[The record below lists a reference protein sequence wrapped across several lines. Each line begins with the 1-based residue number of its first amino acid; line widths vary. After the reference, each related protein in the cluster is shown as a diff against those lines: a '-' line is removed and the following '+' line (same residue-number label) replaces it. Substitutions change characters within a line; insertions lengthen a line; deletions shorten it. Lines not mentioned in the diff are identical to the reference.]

1 MTTETETNV
10 EPSSGLLDSVQV
22 ADESKTENPQAV
34 EIDHKTTTAIDLA
47 PGTIPGTPKERPDW
61 LPENFWNQDKGEAN
75 MEAMAKSYADLRKV
89 VSQGKH
95 KAPEGG
101 KYDTAALGVKDIEA
115 DPLAK
120 QYVGWAQKYG
130 ISQVAFDELAQNVNQ
145 MAAEMAGPPIDTQA
159 EMKSLGPNANAVVNG
174 MVDWA
179 RGLVNKGVWSKDD
192 FEEFKIMGGTAR
204 GLGALMKV
212 RSAYEGRV
220 PIEVVFEGAKLDVY
234 KLIEPKEIKTINL
247 DEIKESF
254 CYLFVG
260 HWMQGDFGHDRK
272 NVSLLIITIISS

>member
-47 PGTIPGTPKERPDW
+47 PGTIPGTPKERPEW

-101 KYDTAALGVKDIEA
+101 KYDTSVFKTQDVDN

-120 QYVGWAQKYG
+120 AYVGWAQKYG

-145 MAAEMAGPPIDTQA
+145 MADEMAGPPIDTQA

-220 PIEVVFEGAKLDVY
+220 PIEVSPMEGAPSKEELYQMVNDPKY
-234 KLIEPKEIKTINL
+234 KTDAAYRQKVERM
-247 DEIKESF
+247 F
-254 CYLFVG
+254 QQ
-260 HWMQGDFGHDRK
+260 H
-272 NVSLLIITIISS
+272 IS

>member
-1 MTTETETNV
+1 MTQDTETNV
-10 EPSSGLLDSVQV
+10 EPSTGLLDNVQV
-22 ADESKTENPQAV
+22 ADEGKTENAQAV
-34 EIDHKTTTAIDLA
+34 DIDHKATTASDVA
-47 PGTIPGTPKERPDW
+47 PGIPGTPQVRPDW

-75 MEAMAKSYADLRKV
+75 MEAMAKSYTDLRKV

-101 KYDTAALGVKDIEA
+101 KYDTSLFKTQDA
-115 DPLAK
+115 DNDSLA
-120 QYVGWAQKYG
+120 QAYVGWAQKYG
-130 ISQVAFDELAQNVNQ
+130 ISQVAFDELAQNVNE
-145 MAAEMAGPPIDTQA
+145 MADVMAGPPIDTQA

-220 PIEVVFEGAKLDVY
+220 PIEVSPMEGAPSKEELYQMVNDPKY
-234 KLIEPKEIKTINL
+234 KTDTAYRQKVERMFNQHIA
-247 DEIKESF
+247 
-254 CYLFVG
+254 
-260 HWMQGDFGHDRK
+260 
-272 NVSLLIITIISS
+272 

>member
-101 KYDTAALGVKDIEA
+101 KYDTSVFKTQDVDN

-120 QYVGWAQKYG
+120 AYVGWAQKYG
-130 ISQVAFDELAQNVNQ
+130 ISWPQRQR
-145 MAAEMAGPPIDTQA
+145 
-159 EMKSLGPNANAVVNG
+159 
-174 MVDWA
+174 
-179 RGLVNKGVWSKDD
+179 RGQRHG
-192 FEEFKIMGGTAR
+192 
-204 GLGALMKV
+204 GLGT
-212 RSAYEGRV
+212 RPGQQGRV
-220 PIEVVFEGAKLDVY
+220 E
-234 KLIEPKEIKTINL
+234 
-247 DEIKESF
+247 
-254 CYLFVG
+254 
-260 HWMQGDFGHDRK
+260 QG
-272 NVSLLIITIISS
+272 

>member
-1 MTTETETNV
+1 M
-10 EPSSGLLDSVQV
+10 
-22 ADESKTENPQAV
+22 
-34 EIDHKTTTAIDLA
+34 
-47 PGTIPGTPKERPDW
+47 
-61 LPENFWNQDKGEAN
+61 
-75 MEAMAKSYADLRKV
+75 
-89 VSQGKH
+89 
-95 KAPEGG
+95 
-101 KYDTAALGVKDIEA
+101 KDIEA

-204 GLGALMKV
+204 GLSALMK
-212 RSAYEGRV
+212 
-220 PIEVVFEGAKLDVY
+220 IQKKLA
-234 KLIEPKEIKTINL
+234 
-247 DEIKESF
+247 F
-254 CYLFVG
+254 
-260 HWMQGDFGHDRK
+260 
-272 NVSLLIITIISS
+272 SLLWLLVEKFLMLTKSYQ